1 MSLEHAKRTLTY
13 PPTHVP
19 SMATFPDSEN
29 RNPLASD
36 CQRCPRLV
44 ESRNCISWGVGSL
57 DATLVV
63 VGEAPGAGD
72 PDADCWRGGNHTG
85 MAYTARHSGR
95 RIRERFEALGYDEEE
110 LYFTNAVKCFP
121 AENPEAPDSS
131 NREPTAAER
140 ANCRPYLRSELADVQ
155 PACVVPTGRHATE
168 SLLAAV
174 NRSLDGFLETVLT
187 TIETDVLPPLV
198 PILHPSYEDIWIPR
212 LGYEPEEYESAIS
225 AALERVGA
233 GPR

>member
-1 MSLEHAKRTLTY
+1 
-13 PPTHVP
+13 
-19 SMATFPDSEN
+19 MATFPDSEN